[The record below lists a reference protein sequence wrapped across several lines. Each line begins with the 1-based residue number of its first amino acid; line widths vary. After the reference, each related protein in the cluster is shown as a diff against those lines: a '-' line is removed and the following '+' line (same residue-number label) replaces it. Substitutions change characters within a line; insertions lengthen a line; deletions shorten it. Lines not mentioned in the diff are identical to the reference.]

1 MKIFTNQSTW
11 IIATIQKIGSMFLVT
26 IGTIKKMF
34 QTLTGA
40 TKYLVS
46 MGY

>member
-1 MKIFTNQSTW
+1 MKIFTNKSTW
-11 IIATIQKIGSMFLVT
+11 TIATLQKIGSMFLVT
-26 IGTIKKMF
+26 IGNIKKMF

-40 TKYLVS
+40 EKYLLS

>member
-1 MKIFTNQSTW
+1 MKVFTSNTTW
-11 IIATIQKIGSMFLVT
+11 IIATLQKIGSMFLVT
-26 IGTIKKMF
+26 IGNIKKMF

-40 TKYLVS
+40 RKYLLS